1 MEQGIPQNNIE
12 IKELPDTSIMH
23 NIESANNNV
32 LNVALHQK
40 VELEDDSFMSENKN
54 FPENQIDQNQ
64 HLIEN
69 QSYEHEEENLKELPQ
84 RGEETDSTMNI
95 KSFSN
100 FESIKDSVKME
111 NLKSPNTEIQDINIP
126 QMNEDFI
133 EEQVI
138 SNNLPKS
145 KDDHNDFENN
155 FYHMNLVFQDF

>member
-1 MEQGIPQNNIE
+1 
-12 IKELPDTSIMH
+12 
-23 NIESANNNV
+23 
-32 LNVALHQK
+32 
-40 VELEDDSFMSENKN
+40 MSENKN

-155 FYHMNLVFQDF
+155 FYHTRKELKEQSEALENQVFVQSHNSTMLMESVQDNQTSQMWGNYNKIMMKFFFNN